1 MEASPTT
8 DRHNRGAQPNRACLA
23 AFAGFAKGR
32 PKLTSMMVVRSADPV
47 FWNNLHNKDFW
58 EEMPALVKDGAAF
71 LQVRFWLFA
80 T

>member
-1 MEASPTT
+1 MRSQTELARQLLPDSP
-8 DRHNRGAQPNRACLA
+8 
-23 AFAGFAKGR
+23 KGR

-71 LQVRFWLFA
+71 LQVRFWLSEHEVA
-80 T
+80 QTPGLLC